1 MSNGGDR
8 FERCQPS
15 ADQKQRRL
23 CVCVCVYLCLI
34 WRYICIISKSRL
46 SDMLCNSLAMT
57 SQRFNQTSKAL
68 SPSSCRFRSQIP
80 PTRHTCSGTASLW
93 STCTSWMRSTTLTGQ
108 IQSCS
113 RRENRPW
120 RRPGTSLL
128 MSDRTEK
135 RGTYESK
142 EGG

>member
-1 MSNGGDR
+1 MKDVN
-8 FERCQPS
+8 P
-15 ADQKQRRL
+15 QRIKNKESCCVL
-23 CVCVCVYLCLI
+23 CVFMPVLAIYMHHLK
-34 WRYICIISKSRL
+34 KSTQRL
-46 SDMLCNSLAMT
+46 LYNSLAMT
-57 SQRFNQTSKAL
+57 SLAKDSTKQAKP

-80 PTRHTCSGTASLW
+80 PTRLTCSGTASLW

-135 RGTYESK
+135 RGTDESK